1 MEDADYFRHK
11 AEQCRRLAGAI
22 LNQHDPAVA
31 NLLALAVEFEAKAV
45 ALAAVGGK
53 REANRSDHSPTQI
66 NTRRHVAW
74 LAEPETSRR

>member
-45 ALAAVGGK
+45 ALAAE
-53 REANRSDHSPTQI
+53 EASAKQI
-66 NTRRHVAW
+66 DQTTPQ
-74 LAEPETSRR
+74 LK

>member
-1 MEDADYFRHK
+1 MEDADSFRHK

-45 ALAAVGGK
+45 ALAAE
-53 REANRSDHSPTQI
+53 EASAKQI
-66 NTRRHVAW
+66 DQTT
-74 LAEPETSRR
+74 PQPK